1 MRDKTRIRRKEYDQ
15 IFLKNISR
23 KYDPIFLKNM
33 WLFLGWATCLLI
45 MILIGFSLLIGA
57 RSHHGVS
64 EPQQPHTVL
73 QSDQNLSETNDGKPT
88 ILQGEQK

>member
-1 MRDKTRIRRKEYDQ
+1 MRIETRISNKSTKEND
-15 IFLKNISR
+15 R
-23 KYDPIFLKNM
+23 IFLKNM
-33 WLFLGWATCLLI
+33 RIFLGLAMCLLI
-45 MILIGFSLLIGA
+45 IIFIGFSLLIGS
-57 RSHHGVS
+57 RSHRGVS

>member
-1 MRDKTRIRRKEYDQ
+1 MRIETRISNKSTKEHD
-15 IFLKNISR
+15 R
-23 KYDPIFLKNM
+23 IFLKNM
-33 WLFLGWATCLLI
+33 RIFLGLAMCLLI
-45 MILIGFSLLIGA
+45 IIFIGFSLLIGS
-57 RSHHGVS
+57 RSHRGVS